1 LTIVVDTSALVAI
14 VFDEPDA
21 PLFQSILET
30 EEPLLSFGSRVE
42 LTLVLGGRLREKAE
56 PEIAEIIRTY
66 GISVV
71 PGDEAQVTFAAEGFR
86 RFGKGRGA
94 EGSFLN
100 YGDLFAYALAKA
112 RDLPLLYKGN
122 DFVRTD
128 VRPAL

>member
-14 VFDEPDA
+14 VFDEPEA
-21 PLFQSILET
+21 PLFQAMLET

-66 GISVV
+66 GILVV
-71 PGDEAQVTFAAEGFR
+71 PGDQVQVTFAIEGFR

-94 EGSFLN
+94 
-100 YGDLFAYALAKA
+100 D
-112 RDLPLLYKGN
+112 
-122 DFVRTD
+122 
-128 VRPAL
+128 